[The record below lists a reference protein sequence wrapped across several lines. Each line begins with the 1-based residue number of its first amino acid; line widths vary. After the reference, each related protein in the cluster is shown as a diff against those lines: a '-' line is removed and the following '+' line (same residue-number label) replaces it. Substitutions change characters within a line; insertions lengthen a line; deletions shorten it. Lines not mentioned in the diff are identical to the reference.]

1 MRSRIRTL
9 DVPTP
14 PTYVA
19 VERAAEQGQPKQILT
34 FDLRALPFARPAAD
48 GTLARVRAS
57 SVRATIVTEEPSTET
72 ASPRESRLSP
82 TQHATEAA
90 PNALRAEGKSRPSV
104 AQSSLLG
111 DLREIVGDFGRY
123 HELLAE
129 LTTRDLRIRYKQAV
143 MGVAWAVLTPLVVVL
158 AGWMV
163 RVAFS
168 YLSGAPV
175 ARAELG
181 GIAIKSVAWSFFV
194 GALGFSTA
202 SIPANIA
209 LVTKVY
215 FPRELLP
222 VSAVLTQMVDTA
234 VGAAALLVLATL
246 AISLIASCANVF
258 FRDAPHVVQ
267 LVISFGIFFTPVFFD
282 AAAVGPRLARVLM
295 LNPLAPILEGL
306 RFAVVDGHDLSA
318 PLINAAGVTLWHPW
332 TLVYAAVW
340 AIVGA
345 AASAIIFHRA
355 EFKFAEYV

>member
-1 MRSRIRTL
+1 
-9 DVPTP
+9 
-14 PTYVA
+14 
-19 VERAAEQGQPKQILT
+19 
-34 FDLRALPFARPAAD
+34 
-48 GTLARVRAS
+48 
-57 SVRATIVTEEPSTET
+57 
-72 ASPRESRLSP
+72 
-82 TQHATEAA
+82 
-90 PNALRAEGKSRPSV
+90 
-104 AQSSLLG
+104 
-111 DLREIVGDFGRY
+111 
-123 HELLAE
+123 
-129 LTTRDLRIRYKQAV
+129 

-234 VGAAALLVLATL
+234 VGAAALLVLLPLFGARLTPALLWVFPLVLLLVLATL

-258 FRDAPHVVQ
+258 FRDARHIVQ

-282 AAAVGPRLARVLM
+282 AASVGALGARVLM

-306 RFAVVDGHDLSA
+306 RFAVVQGHDLSV
-318 PLINAAGVTLWHPW
+318 PLINAAGVTVWHPW
-332 TLVYAAVW
+332 TLAYAAVW
-340 AIVGA
+340 AIVGS

>member
-1 MRSRIRTL
+1 MTEDSSTEIASTERTGVSPNPTTTHATPTSLNAAARSR
-9 DVPTP
+9 PAP
-14 PTYVA
+14 VA
-19 VERAAEQGQPKQILT
+19 
-34 FDLRALPFARPAAD
+34 
-48 GTLARVRAS
+48 S
-57 SVRATIVTEEPSTET
+57 TI
-72 ASPRESRLSP
+72 
-82 TQHATEAA
+82 
-90 PNALRAEGKSRPSV
+90 
-104 AQSSLLG
+104 LG
-111 DLREIVGDFGRY
+111 DLREIVGDFVRH

-175 ARAELG
+175 ARAELAG
-181 GIAIKSVAWSFFV
+181 VAIKSVGWSFFV

-234 VGAAALLVLATL
+234 VGAAALLVLLPLFGARLTPAILWVLPLVVLLVLVTL

-258 FRDAPHVVQ
+258 FRDARHIVQ

-282 AAAVGPRLARVLM
+282 AASVGPRGARLLM

-306 RFAVVDGHDLSA
+306 RFAVVDGHDLA
-318 PLINAAGVTLWHPW
+318 TPLINASGVTLWSPW
-332 TLVYAAVW
+332 TLAYATVF
-340 AIVGA
+340 AIVGS

>member
-1 MRSRIRTL
+1 M
-9 DVPTP
+9 
-14 PTYVA
+14 
-19 VERAAEQGQPKQILT
+19 
-34 FDLRALPFARPAAD
+34 LP
-48 GTLARVRAS
+48 AS
-57 SVRATIVTEEPSTET
+57 A
-72 ASPRESRLSP
+72 
-82 TQHATEAA
+82 
-90 PNALRAEGKSRPSV
+90 KSRPSPPKNSIL
-104 AQSSLLG
+104 A
-111 DLREIVGDFGRY
+111 DLREIVGDFARY

-143 MGVAWAVLTPLVVVL
+143 MGVAWAILTPLVVVL
-158 AGWMV
+158 AGWVV

-234 VGAAALLVLATL
+234 VGAGALLVLLPLFGARLTPALLWVFPLVLLLVLATL

-258 FRDAPHVVQ
+258 FRDARHIVQ

-282 AAAVGPRLARVLM
+282 AASVGARGARVLM

-306 RFAVVDGHDLSA
+306 RFAVVDGHDLSQ

-332 TLVYAAVW
+332 TLTYAALW
-340 AIVGA
+340 AIVGS

>member
-1 MRSRIRTL
+1 
-9 DVPTP
+9 
-14 PTYVA
+14 
-19 VERAAEQGQPKQILT
+19 
-34 FDLRALPFARPAAD
+34 
-48 GTLARVRAS
+48 VRAS
-57 SVRATIVTEEPSTET
+57 FVPASIVTEDSSTEI
-72 ASPRESRLSP
+72 AS
-82 TQHATEAA
+82 THASIGA
-90 PNALRAEGKSRPSV
+90 PNPLDTDSEPRSLATKPRARSSPVQNTILRD
-104 AQSSLLG
+104 LL
-111 DLREIVGDFGRY
+111 EIAGDFARY
-123 HELLAE
+123 HELLTE

-158 AGWMV
+158 AGWVV

-175 ARAELG
+175 ARAELAG
-181 GIAIKSVAWSFFV
+181 VALKSVGWSFFV

-222 VSAVLTQMVDTA
+222 VSALLTQMVDTA
-234 VGAAALLVLATL
+234 VGAAALLVLLPFFGVRLTPALLWVVPLVVLLVLVTL

-258 FRDAPHVVQ
+258 FRDARHLVQ

-282 AAAVGPRLARVLM
+282 AASVGPRGARLLM

-306 RFAVVDGHDLSA
+306 RFAVVDGHNLATPLVSA
-318 PLINAAGVTLWHPW
+318 SGTTLWSPW
-332 TLVYAAVW
+332 TLAYAAVC

-345 AASAIIFHRA
+345 AASAIVFHRA